1 MPARPYAFVASFVI
15 ASLFAG
21 CATEQYQAK
30 PLSPQ
35 AVLTQINNRNPNNA
49 AFNAYLAQQGF
60 KADELPIKSWGLR
73 ELTFS
78 ALFFHTRLNV
88 AKSQLALA
96 QLSIDSANTKQNPSI
111 SGNFGHSNQA
121 NGDISPWA
129 YGLQVDIPIETANKR
144 AIKVEEATQL
154 AEAARLDV
162 AETAWQLRQ
171 DIAADLLQLREN
183 EAIIAQLNSDYKAHQ
198 HITNMLQKRVDAGL
212 ASNTE
217 LHTMQLAQ
225 QTLLFERNKQM
236 AKTAEIRAKLATDC
250 GLPLEQ
256 FNQLQLTPFNL
267 DATLTKQIA
276 AISHLT
282 ANQLQESTLLN
293 RIDIRRSL
301 AKYAAAESKIK
312 LEIAKQTPDISIS
325 PGLAFEFGDTV
336 WSLGINALL
345 NLANK
350 NQTMIAEAKQ
360 LREIEAAQ
368 FEALQAQLIGDISQA
383 KAQYTSALQ
392 VLSMQEQLYNTQT
405 ALLQKQ
411 QTQFNAGLID
421 RLNLSQGNLSQ
432 QQAALHLKN
441 AQFAVLQAALK
452 LEGIMQM
459 PIEVEA
465 PLLKDDLP
473 ETERP
478 KTKLP
483 SELMQWTKKR

>member
-1 MPARPYAFVASFVI
+1 MPARRYAFITSFVI
-15 ASLFAG
+15 ASMFAG

-30 PLSPQ
+30 PISTQ
-35 AVLTQINNRNPNNA
+35 AALTHINNRDPHSA
-49 AFNAYLAQQGF
+49 EFNAYLAKQGF
-60 KADELPIKSWGLR
+60 KASELPIKTWGLR
-73 ELTFS
+73 ELTLS
-78 ALFFHTRLNV
+78 ALFFHTQLNV

-96 QLSIDSANTKQNPSI
+96 QLNIDSANTKQNPSI
-111 SGNFGHSNQA
+111 SGNLAHSNQA
-121 NGDISPWA
+121 NGDIRPWA

-144 AIKVEEATQL
+144 AIKVEEARHL
-154 AEAARLDV
+154 ADAARLDV

-171 DIAADLLQLREN
+171 EIATDLLQLHEN
-183 EAIIAQLNSDYKAHQ
+183 STTITQLSNELQLHQ
-198 HITNMLQKRVDAGL
+198 QITSMLQKRVDTGL
-212 ASNTE
+212 ISNTE
-217 LHTMQLAQ
+217 LHTNQLAQ
-225 QTLLFERNKQM
+225 QALQFELNKQTT
-236 AKTAEIRAKLATDC
+236 KTDEIRAKLATDC
-250 GLPLEQ
+250 GLPLDQ

-267 DATLTKQIA
+267 DVALTQQIA
-276 AISHLT
+276 AVNHLT

-325 PGLAFEFGDTV
+325 PGLAFEFGDSI

-368 FEALQAQLIGDISQA
+368 FEALQARLIGNINQA

-392 VLSMQEQLYNTQT
+392 VMIMQEQLYNSQT

-411 QTQFNAGLID
+411 QSQLNAGLID
-421 RLNLSQGNLSQ
+421 RLSLTQSNLSQ
-432 QQAALHLKN
+432 QQAAQHLQS

-452 LEGIMQM
+452 LEDIMQI
-459 PIEVEA
+459 PLEVEDN
-465 PLLKDDLP
+465 LS
-473 ETERP
+473 
-478 KTKLP
+478 KTTLP
-483 SELMQWTKKR
+483 SEFTQ